1 MEHILLCN
9 KKGTLAEFL
18 NQVQSAGLEP
28 APKQYGL
35 DPLSSA
41 YANSATT
48 AYLLYR
54 SPDLINITLL
64 YAICPAFFYYI
75 LYTVLYDIFFDIN

>member
-35 DPLSSA
+35 DP
-41 YANSATT
+41 
-48 AYLLYR
+48 
-54 SPDLINITLL
+54 
-64 YAICPAFFYYI
+64 
-75 LYTVLYDIFFDIN
+75 